1 MSAISVQNLSKYYKV
16 HQKEPGLV
24 GSLKSFVLRKTYDVK
39 AVDDISFSIESGELV
54 GFLGPNGAGKT
65 TTLKVL
71 SGLLYP
77 TGGEVS
83 VLGFTPWQRQ
93 ADFQRQFALVMGQK
107 SQVWWDLPP
116 METFLINKEI
126 YEVPDAQF
134 QETLDEL
141 VQILELEQV
150 INVQARKLSLGERM
164 KCELLA
170 ALLHRPQVLFLDEP
184 TIGLDVVM
192 QQNIRNF
199 VREYNARYG
208 ATVILTSHYMRDV
221 EALCDRV
228 LIIDR
233 GHLVFD
239 GDLDTVVRRYADYKF
254 LTVTFET
261 PVAEAA
267 LAEFGAVVSYRPRT
281 TTLRIARGVVPQ
293 VSAQLLQD
301 YPVLDLNIVE
311 PEVDE
316 VVRQFFSGGQPANAE
331 VAS

>member
-1 MSAISVQNLSKYYKV
+1 MPAISVQNLSKFYEV

-24 GSLKSFVLRKTYDVK
+24 GSLKSFVLRKSYDVK

-93 ADFQRQFALVMGQK
+93 ADFQRRFALVMGQK

-126 YEVPDAQF
+126 YEVPDARF
-134 QETLDEL
+134 RATLDEL
-141 VQILELEQV
+141 VQILELEDV

-184 TIGLDVVM
+184 TIGLDVVA

-199 VREYNARYG
+199 IREYNARYG

-228 LIIDR
+228 LIIDK
-233 GHLVFD
+233 GNLVFD

-281 TTLRIARGVVPQ
+281 TTLRIARDSVPQ
-293 VSAQLLQD
+293 VSGRLLQD

-311 PEVDE
+311 PEMDE
-316 VVRQFFSGGQPANAE
+316 VVRQFFSGGQPAHAE

>member
-1 MSAISVQNLSKYYKV
+1 M
-16 HQKEPGLV
+16 
-24 GSLKSFVLRKTYDVK
+24 GSLKSFVRRKTYDVK

-83 VLGFTPWQRQ
+83 VLGYTPWERQ
-93 ADFQRQFALVMGQK
+93 AAFQRRFALVMGQK
-107 SQVWWDLPP
+107 NQVWWDLPP

-126 YEVPDAQF
+126 YEVPGQQF
-134 QETLDEL
+134 RRTLDDL
-141 VQILELEQV
+141 VQVLELEKV

-228 LIIDR
+228 LVIDH
-233 GHLVFD
+233 GHLIFD
-239 GDLDTVVRRYADYKF
+239 GDLDTVVRRYADYKR
-254 LTVTFET
+254 LTATFET
-261 PVAEAA
+261 PVAREALESLGTVIA
-267 LAEFGAVVSYRPRT
+267 YRPRT
-281 TTLRIARGVVPQ
+281 STLRISRDSVPQ
-293 VSAQLLQD
+293 VAAELLRD
-301 YPVLDLNIVE
+301 FPVLDLNIVE
-311 PEVDE
+311 PEVDG
-316 VVRQFFSGGQPANAE
+316 VVRQIFSGERPAYAE
-331 VAS
+331 TVS

>member
-1 MSAISVQNLSKYYKV
+1 MTAISVKNLSKYYEV
-16 HQKEPGLV
+16 HQKVPGLV

-83 VLGFTPWQRQ
+83 VLGYTPWQRQ
-93 ADFQRQFALVMGQK
+93 ADFQRRFALVMGQK
-107 SQVWWDLPP
+107 NQVWWDLPP

-134 QETLDEL
+134 RATLDEL
-141 VQILELEQV
+141 VQILELEKV

-228 LIIDR
+228 LIIDQGR
-233 GHLVFD
+233 LVFD

-254 LTVTFET
+254 LTVTFAT
-261 PVAEAA
+261 PVAEST
-267 LAEFGAVVSYRPRT
+267 LAEFGAVTSHRPRT
-281 TTLRIARGVVPQ
+281 TTLRIARGAVPQ

-316 VVRQFFSGGQPANAE
+316 VVRQFFSGGQPAHAE

>member
-1 MSAISVQNLSKYYKV
+1 MTAVSVQNLSKYYQV

-39 AVDDISFSIESGELV
+39 AVDAISFSIESGELV

-83 VLGFTPWQRQ
+83 VLGYTPWERR
-93 ADFQRQFALVMGQK
+93 AAFQRRFALVMGQK
-107 SQVWWDLPP
+107 NQVWWDLPP

-134 QETLDEL
+134 RATLDEL
-141 VQILELEQV
+141 VQILELEKV

-228 LIIDR
+228 LIIDH

-239 GDLDTVVRRYADYKF
+239 GDLETVVRRYADYKF
-254 LTVTFET
+254 MTVTFET
-261 PVAEAA
+261 PVTEAE
-267 LAEFGAVVSYRPRT
+267 LSGFGDVLRHRPRT
-281 TTLRIARGVVPQ
+281 STLRIPRAAVPQ
-293 VSAQLLQD
+293 VSAQLLQE

-311 PEVDE
+311 PEVDD
-316 VVRQFFSGGQPANAE
+316 VVRQLFSGGKPAYAE
-331 VAS
+331 VSA

>member
-1 MSAISVQNLSKYYKV
+1 M
-16 HQKEPGLV
+16 
-24 GSLKSFVLRKTYDVK
+24 
-39 AVDDISFSIESGELV
+39 
-54 GFLGPNGAGKT
+54 LGH
-65 TTLKVL
+65 
-71 SGLLYP
+71 
-77 TGGEVS
+77 
-83 VLGFTPWQRQ
+83 TPWERK
-93 ADFQRQFALVMGQK
+93 AAFQRRFALVMGQK
-107 SQVWWDLPP
+107 NQLWWDLPP

-126 YEVPDAQF
+126 YEVPEAQF
-134 QETLDEL
+134 RRRWMSSCKS
-141 VQILELEQV
+141 LELEQV

-228 LIIDR
+228 LIIDH

-239 GDLDTVVRRYADYKF
+239 GDLETVVRRYADYKL
-254 LTVTFET
+254 LTVTFAT
-261 PVAEAA
+261 PVSESA
-267 LAEFGAVVSYRPRT
+267 LATFGAVVSYRPRT
-281 TTLRIARGVVPQ
+281 CTLRIARASVPQ
-293 VSAQLLQD
+293 VAAQLLQD

-316 VVRQFFSGGQPANAE
+316 VIRQFFSGGQPAYAE
-331 VAS
+331 IVS

>member
-1 MSAISVQNLSKYYKV
+1 MTAISVKSLSKYYEV

-83 VLGFTPWQRQ
+83 VLGYTPWQRQ
-93 ADFQRQFALVMGQK
+93 ADFQRRFALVMGQK
-107 SQVWWDLPP
+107 NQVWWDLPP

-126 YEVPDAQF
+126 YEVPDTQF
-134 QETLDEL
+134 GETLDEL
-141 VQILELEQV
+141 VQILELEKV

-228 LIIDR
+228 LIIDQGR
-233 GHLVFD
+233 LVFD

-254 LTVTFET
+254 LTVTFAT
-261 PVAEAA
+261 PVAKTT
-267 LAEFGAVVSYRPRT
+267 LAEFGAVTAYRPRT
-281 TTLRIARGVVPQ
+281 TTLRIARDAVPQ
-293 VSAQLLQD
+293 VSARLLQD

-316 VVRQFFSGGQPANAE
+316 VVRQFFSGGRPAHAE

>member
-1 MSAISVQNLSKYYKV
+1 MSAISAQNLSKFYDV

-24 GSLKSFVLRKTYDVK
+24 GSLKSFVQRKTYPVK

-83 VLGFTPWQRQ
+83 VLGHTPWQRQ
-93 ADFQRQFALVMGQK
+93 AAFQRRFALVMGQK
-107 SQVWWDLPP
+107 HQLWWDLPP

-134 QETLDEL
+134 RATLDEL

-221 EALCDRV
+221 EALCERV
-228 LIIDR
+228 LIIDH

-239 GDLDTVVRRYADYKF
+239 GDLETVVRRYADYKL
-254 LTVTFET
+254 LTLTFAT
-261 PVAEAA
+261 PVSESA
-267 LAEFGAVVSYRPRT
+267 LATFGAVVSYRPRT
-281 TTLRIARGVVPQ
+281 STLRIARATVPQ

-316 VVRQFFSGGQPANAE
+316 VIRQFFSGGRPAHAE
-331 VAS
+331 TVS

>member
-1 MSAISVQNLSKYYKV
+1 MTAISVKNLSKYYEV

-24 GSLKSFVLRKTYDVK
+24 GSLKSFVLRKSYDVK
-39 AVDDISFSIESGELV
+39 AVDDISFTIESGELV

-83 VLGFTPWQRQ
+83 VLGYTPWQRQ
-93 ADFQRQFALVMGQK
+93 AEFQRQFALVMGQK

-134 QETLDEL
+134 RDTLDEL
-141 VQILELEQV
+141 VQILELEKV

-228 LIIDR
+228 LIIDH

-254 LTVTFET
+254 MTVTFES
-261 PVAEAA
+261 PVAESD
-267 LAEFGAVVSYRPRT
+267 LATYGAVVAYRPRT
-281 TTLRIARGVVPQ
+281 TTLRIARNAVPQ

-311 PEVDE
+311 PEVDD
-316 VVRQFFSGGQPANAE
+316 VVRQLFSGGKPAYAE
-331 VAS
+331 VVS

>member
-1 MSAISVQNLSKYYKV
+1 MSAIAVQNLSKYYEV

-24 GSLKSFVLRKTYDVK
+24 GSLKSFVRRKTYPVK

-77 TGGEVS
+77 TGGDVS
-83 VLGFTPWQRQ
+83 VLGYTPWQRQ
-93 ADFQRQFALVMGQK
+93 AAFQRRFALVMGQK
-107 SQVWWDLPP
+107 SQIWWDLPP

-126 YEVPDAQF
+126 YEVPEAQF
-134 QETLDEL
+134 RETLDEL

-228 LIIDR
+228 LIIDH

-239 GDLDTVVRRYADYKF
+239 GDLETVVRRYADYKL
-254 LTVTFET
+254 LTVTFAT
-261 PVAEAA
+261 PVSESA
-267 LAEFGAVVSYRPRT
+267 LATFGAVVSYRPRT
-281 TTLRIARGVVPQ
+281 CTLRIARASVPQ
-293 VSAQLLQD
+293 VAAQLLQD
-301 YPVLDLNIVE
+301 YPVLDLSIVE

-316 VVRQFFSGGQPANAE
+316 VIRQFFSGGQPAYAE
-331 VAS
+331 VVS

>member
-1 MSAISVQNLSKYYKV
+1 
-16 HQKEPGLV
+16 
-24 GSLKSFVLRKTYDVK
+24 
-39 AVDDISFSIESGELV
+39 
-54 GFLGPNGAGKT
+54 
-65 TTLKVL
+65 
-71 SGLLYP
+71 
-77 TGGEVS
+77 
-83 VLGFTPWQRQ
+83 
-93 ADFQRQFALVMGQK
+93 MGQK
-107 SQVWWDLPP
+107 GQVWWDLPP

-316 VVRQFFSGGQPANAE
+316 VVRQFFSGGQPAHAE

>member
-1 MSAISVQNLSKYYKV
+1 MTAISVKNLSKYYEV

-83 VLGFTPWQRQ
+83 VLGYTPWQRQ
-93 ADFQRQFALVMGQK
+93 ADFQRRFALVMGQK
-107 SQVWWDLPP
+107 NQVWWDLPP

-134 QETLDEL
+134 GETLDEL
-141 VQILELEQV
+141 VQILELEKV

-228 LIIDR
+228 LIIDQ

-254 LTVTFET
+254 LTVTFAT

-267 LAEFGAVVSYRPRT
+267 LAEFGAVTAYRPRT
-281 TTLRIARGVVPQ
+281 TTLRIARSVVPQ
-293 VSAQLLQD
+293 VSARLLQD
-301 YPVLDLNIVE
+301 YPVLDLKIVE

-316 VVRQFFSGGQPANAE
+316 VVRQFFSGGQPAHAE